1 MENDEGVV
9 LRTMKGHG
17 KDVTCASCSLT
28 LKLLAT
34 SGADGHILVWNYGLG
49 LLEGLCKGH
58 SQDVTH
64 LAFLEPYPALLSADI
79 LGNVCVWGMPPGPV
93 EHRFSTLPVSLKSSV
108 SQVECLVA
116 AVQHLNLW
124 STGSSHVE

>member
-9 LRTMKGHG
+9 LRTMKGHA

-34 SGADGHILVWNYGLG
+34 SGADGHIFVWNYGLG

-64 LAFLEPYPALLSADI
+64 LAFLEPYPSLLSTDI
-79 LGNVCVWGMPPGPV
+79 LGNICVWGMPPGPV
-93 EHRFSTLPVSLKSSV
+93 EHRFSTVEHLTSRASCRVCGAPEPVKHRFFKSRV
-108 SQVECLVA
+108 
-116 AVQHLNLW
+116 
-124 STGSSHVE
+124 T